1 MTAGEC
7 GLCLEILKILFF
19 AVTIATFVY
28 LEVLAFKLLSLPT
41 FFPILV
47 LDMFI
52 KNASFLALKYLPSPG
67 LLPFH
72 L

>member
-1 MTAGEC
+1 MIAGEC

-47 LDMFI
+47 IDMFI
-52 KNASFLALKYLPSPG
+52 KNASFLALKYLPSLG